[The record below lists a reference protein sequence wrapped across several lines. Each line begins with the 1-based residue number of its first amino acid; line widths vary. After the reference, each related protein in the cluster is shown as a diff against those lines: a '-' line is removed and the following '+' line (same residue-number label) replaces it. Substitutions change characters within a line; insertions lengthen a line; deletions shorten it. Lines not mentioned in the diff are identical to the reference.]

1 MTLGVFELE
10 QLNDVHFF
18 VHIQVKL
25 FIAFLLLMIA
35 SIGIPFLLLG
45 ISNGFAGWDTWLL
58 ADTKH
63 FFSFKRMYHTDNYV
77 INNMS

>member
-1 MTLGVFELE
+1 
-10 QLNDVHFF
+10 
-18 VHIQVKL
+18 
-25 FIAFLLLMIA
+25 MIA

-63 FFSFKRMYHTDNYV
+63 FSLLIGCIIQT
-77 INNMS
+77 IMS